1 MASSRQPTRTKSTM
15 FRATATPLASIFGS
29 GFLVIVPILAGTIGR
44 YSLFGMAAV
53 TGFAYAVGEVIR
65 YNIRVAEPALDN
77 GTAGRDTVAFDRV
90 SDLAIVVAYVISVT
104 LYLRIL
110 ASFLLGGLGHDT
122 EVNEQVVT
130 SIVIVFIVI
139 VGVVK
144 GLEALEDL
152 EDIALWVTLGII
164 AAVLIAFGVFDVRA
178 WRGEGIVLPPTPGR
192 SWWEIVTVLG
202 GTLIVVQGFETS
214 RFLGAEFDTQVR
226 IRSSRLSQV
235 ISTGVYLL
243 FVALATPLMHFLG
256 PAVED
261 NALLTLAGKAWVLLP
276 IPIVAAAVLS
286 QFSAAVADTLAA
298 EGNLVEVS
306 RKDVTARVAYVV
318 IGGGA
323 LILTW
328 SADTLQIVALA
339 SRAFAFFYL
348 LQCVVGMTVCKEP
361 VRRAVMVALAGILAF
376 ITVFAVPAS

>member
-1 MASSRQPTRTKSTM
+1 MTSHEPAPAKGTM

-44 YSLFGMAAV
+44 FSLLGMAGV
-53 TGFAYAVGEVIR
+53 TAFAYAVGSVIR
-65 YNIRVAEPALDN
+65 YNIRVAEPALEKR
-77 GTAGRDTVAFDRV
+77 TAGRDTVAFDRV
-90 SDLAIVVAYVISVT
+90 SDLAIVLAYVISVT

-122 EVNEQVVT
+122 ELNEQIVT
-130 SIVIVFIVI
+130 SVVIVFIVL

-144 GLEALEDL
+144 GLEVLEQL

-164 AAVLIAFGVFDVRA
+164 AAVLIAFGVFDVRSLA
-178 WRGEGIVLPPTPGR
+178 GAGITLPPTPSK
-192 SWWEIVTVLG
+192 SWWEILTVLG

-214 RFLGAEFDTQVR
+214 RFLGGQFDTETR
-226 IRSSRLSQV
+226 IRSSRLSQI

-256 PAVED
+256 STVED

-276 IPIVAAAVLS
+276 IPVVAAAVLS

-306 RKDVTARVAYVV
+306 RKDITARVAYIVL
-318 IGGGA
+318 GSGA

-328 SADTLQIVALA
+328 SADTLEIVALA
-339 SRAFAFFYL
+339 SRAFALFYL
-348 LQCVVGMTVCKEP
+348 LQCIVGITVCKEP
-361 VRRAVMVALAGILAF
+361 LRRAGMVALAAILAF
-376 ITVFAVPAS
+376 ITIFAVPAS